1 MLENTRVVAGLWKY
15 GVVFAGCLLLGL
27 GFGLDGTAEAVSP
40 GDELALHIQERVE
53 QVVKTLS
60 ATNVESAEVTQFE
73 PLAVSGAWNEIWP
86 DAKGR
91 ETSRKV
97 EAKVWNAAIQAA
109 LAKHG
114 AVYFPKRDKP
124 YYINEPIVLKPGQRL
139 VADAAAEIRLVPG
152 TNTCMV
158 RNENLVSGQDG
169 PIPED
174 VKRDAKIL
182 IEGGSWTTLA
192 TTVEQSNGNAQGFP
206 ARNATALHCHGVVL
220 LSNVQGAVVRN
231 VVIRESRAHAIQL
244 SNCRDFLVENV
255 VFDNHRR
262 DGVHINGPAAYGVIR
277 NIRGVTG
284 DDFIALNAWDWSN
297 TVPSFGSIDH
307 VLVENVHGDPKRG
320 GTDEIRLLPGTKKYA
335 DGRKLD
341 CPVAD
346 CVLRD
351 LQDIRTFKVYDQPN
365 LEMGRDND
373 FSDPIGTIRNVYF
386 QKLVFNRPGVL
397 QVAANVEGL
406 AIDDVRLNYDPT
418 SAAYKQ
424 FKLVE
429 IGPMS
434 QTFKIKPDDP
444 VSWVELFSPDLDIT
458 VRKFQLKNVQAKLGN
473 ATQSLK
479 DAESVLVKIAD
490 QKPNPDYPRTTP
502 RGGKGKVMVVR

>member
-1 MLENTRVVAGLWKY
+1 
-15 GVVFAGCLLLGL
+15 
-27 GFGLDGTAEAVSP
+27 
-40 GDELALHIQERVE
+40 
-53 QVVKTLS
+53 
-60 ATNVESAEVTQFE
+60 
-73 PLAVSGAWNEIWP
+73 
-86 DAKGR
+86 
-91 ETSRKV
+91 
-97 EAKVWNAAIQAA
+97 
-109 LAKHG
+109 
-114 AVYFPKRDKP
+114 
-124 YYINEPIVLKPGQRL
+124 
-139 VADAAAEIRLVPG
+139 
-152 TNTCMV
+152 
-158 RNENLVSGQDG
+158 
-169 PIPED
+169 
-174 VKRDAKIL
+174 
-182 IEGGSWTTLA
+182 
-192 TTVEQSNGNAQGFP
+192 
-206 ARNATALHCHGVVL
+206 
-220 LSNVQGAVVRN
+220 
-231 VVIRESRAHAIQL
+231 
-244 SNCRDFLVENV
+244 
-255 VFDNHRR
+255 
-262 DGVHINGPAAYGVIR
+262 
-277 NIRGVTG
+277 VTG

-335 DGRKLD
+335 DGRRLD

-351 LQDIRTFKVYDQPN
+351 LQDIRTFKLYDQPN

-386 QKLVFNRPGVL
+386 QKLVFNRPGVV

-434 QTFKIKPDDP
+434 QTIQCDP
-444 VSWVELFSPDLDIT
+444 KDPSTWIELFSPDLDIT

-473 ATQSLK
+473 AVQSLK

-490 QKPNPDYPRTTP
+490 QKPNPDYPKTTP